1 MNFHETVEPAGPRTS
16 PRTRRRRGHLLELAK
31 LDPRHRPV
39 GIPDQD
45 RNVEDADDAAVF
57 EIQKQR
63 LNLAGGRLLAR
74 ARCHSKTT

>member
-1 MNFHETVEPAGPRTS
+1 M
-16 PRTRRRRGHLLELAK
+16 RRSNQQARGRALELGAGAATCWNSPK